1 MSPLMANLN
10 QTGTQRRHMLAG
22 LAALLAIGRVPTAL
36 AQDNTL
42 FRLVYADTFAPFSY
56 VDNSRLRGTLP
67 ALLQE
72 LLSRRLKLLVDHS
85 AYPWARAQALVKTAA
100 ADAFVT
106 VPTPER
112 LQYAIPTFEPVVQL
126 RLALFARADTPR
138 LSELQKLRNISD
150 LTQQSLGSY
159 IGHGWVQ
166 NKLGHLPL
174 QYATDRNT
182 ALRMLMA
189 NRFDAMADV
198 ATSGLKGIKA
208 LGLEGRVVEL
218 PMVIDVSDV
227 HLCIGKTSPLLRY
240 SSAIDEAMRSM
251 KTDGT
256 IARLLALN

>member
-1 MSPLMANLN
+1 
-10 QTGTQRRHMLAG
+10 MLAG
-22 LAALLAIGRVPTAL
+22 LAALLAGHAPMAA

-56 VDNSRLRGTLP
+56 LDNGRLRGTLP

-85 AYPWARAQALVKTAA
+85 AYPWVRAQVLVKAAA

-112 LQYAIPTFEPVVQL
+112 LQYTLPTSESIVQL
-126 RLALFARADTPR
+126 RLSLFARADNPH
-138 LSELQKLRNISD
+138 LAELQKLRDIAE
-150 LTQQSLGSY
+150 LGQTSLGSY
-159 IGHGWVQ
+159 IGHSWVQ
-166 NKLGHLPL
+166 TKLGHLPL

-189 NRFDAMADV
+189 KRFDAMADV
-198 ATSGLKGIKA
+198 STSARQGIKA
-208 LGLEGRVVEL
+208 LGLEDSVVEL
-218 PMVIDVSDV
+218 PIALDVNNV

-240 SSAIDEAMRSM
+240 TSAIDEALRSM
-251 KTDGT
+251 KADGT
-256 IARLLALN
+256 VAHLLALG